1 MTGVTRLA
9 MQSAAECCGLSS
21 SDPRVAT
28 WILARDQ
35 QCQLERVFEAELRQ
49 LPRGSQSGD
58 HVASL

>member
-1 MTGVTRLA
+1 